1 MLMKVHSVYSFPDVL
16 AFLRIFGNNDQSG
29 DLEEDLITDN
39 VTLRPGLWM
48 AVQYR
53 VTGG

>member
-1 MLMKVHSVYSFPDVL
+1 MKVHSVYSFPDVL
-16 AFLRIFGNNDQSG
+16 VFLRIFGNNDQSG